1 MTSEM
6 LQEIANKVSCA
17 LQKVVIVDDPDGLLA
32 TESVRCQL
40 EQIIG
45 FHVVAA
51 DGIAL
56 RVHYELN
63 VRGRERARA
72 CYVRHAKSLILWDI
86 ARDARIVSISIADF
100 FPNFVDRQTLAN
112 LDFHTLEKLFDKHI
126 QGRVTSD
133 KLQSLIKE
141 NTEVADLME
150 ERPLDV
156 LRQCAEVPDWS
167 EAHFSERF
175 GKAFKQILAERTYDE
190 EIDKLI
196 SDINFDFQHYL
207 QDTYFATLNSSGGP
221 KAVHAVAGYLQHRF
235 SANDKLAFIVVDGMA
250 WWQWEVL
257 RDVLEH
263 EKLLPMPQV
272 KAILAWL
279 PSITALSRQAL
290 FRGATPVID
299 YRQTPNE
306 EERLWKQMWKSNPI
320 YSPIYQH
327 NITSPEELNTS
338 TRRLA
343 IVDVQLDKKMHQS
356 SDYYDLYD
364 LTRNWAMKFAKI
376 IERLLHEN
384 YKIVLTTDHGNV
396 LAESVGTL
404 KQEEKVHLYLTN
416 SKGERFVYFHNKDL
430 WRKFRDRHSTM
441 QFFFNPHDTWLSMA
455 DNSCFSSS
463 KKQLITHCGSHFMET
478 VLPLI
483 IF

>member
-1 MTSEM
+1 MTSEL

-17 LQKVVIVDDPDGLLA
+17 LQKVVIVNDPDGLLA

-45 FHVVAA
+45 FPFVAA
-51 DGIAL
+51 DGITL
-56 RVHYELN
+56 RVHYELQ
-63 VRGRERARA
+63 VRGNKNARV
-72 CYVRHAKSLILWDI
+72 CYVRNSHAPLLWDI
-86 ARDARIVSISIADF
+86 ARDAKMVSISIADI
-100 FPNFVDRQTLAN
+100 FPNFVDRQVLAS
-112 LDFHTLEKLFDKHI
+112 LDFSILEKLYDKHI
-126 QGRVTSD
+126 QGRVTSA
-133 KLQSLIKE
+133 KLQSLLND
-141 NTEVADLME
+141 NTEVAELME
-150 ERPLDV
+150 ESPIDIL
-156 LRQCAEVPDWS
+156 QHCADVPDWS
-167 EAHFSERF
+167 DSHFSETF
-175 GKAFKQILAERTYDE
+175 GKAFNQILAERKYDS
-190 EIDKLI
+190 EIEKLI

-207 QDTYFATLNSSGGP
+207 QDRYFATLNSSGGP
-221 KAVHAVAGYLQHRF
+221 KAVHAVASYLQHRF
-235 SANDKLAFIVVDGMA
+235 SAHDKLAFIVVDGMA

-263 EKLLPMPQV
+263 EKLLPMPEV

-306 EERLWKQMWKSNPI
+306 EEKLWKQMWKSNPL
-320 YSPIYQH
+320 YSPVYQH
-327 NITSPEELNTS
+327 NITSPEELNTA

-376 IERLLHEN
+376 IERLRHEN

-404 KQEEKVHLYLTN
+404 KPEEKVHLYLTN
-416 SKGERFVYFHNKDL
+416 SRGERFVYFHNKDL
-430 WRKFRDRHSTM
+430 WRKFRDRHYTM

-463 KKQLITHCGSHFMET
+463 KKQLITHGGSHFMET
-478 VLPLI
+478 VIPLI